1 MEITTTHDTIEG
13 KIQTSTVFC
22 RLNAIILNKS
32 SFFILYLGMLK
43 QYYE

>member
-22 RLNAIILNKS
+22 HLNAITAVGYQVNSENYKV
-32 SFFILYLGMLK
+32 
-43 QYYE
+43 